1 MNAET
6 VVTEFRKSSHS
17 NQQGDCLEMADTSTG
32 GRAIRDS
39 KYPAGPVLTFDGAA
53 WRRFVDEIKGA
64 YAR

>member
-1 MNAET
+1 MSSET

-17 NQQGDCLEMADTSTG
+17 DQQGDCLEMAHTATG
-32 GRAIRDS
+32 GRTVRDS
-39 KYPAGPVLTFDGAA
+39 KYPVGPALTFDGAA